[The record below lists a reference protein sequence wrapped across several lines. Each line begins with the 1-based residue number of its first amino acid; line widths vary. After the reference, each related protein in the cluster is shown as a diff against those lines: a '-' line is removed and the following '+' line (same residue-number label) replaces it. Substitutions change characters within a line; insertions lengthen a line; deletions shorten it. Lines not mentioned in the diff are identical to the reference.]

1 MAQKI
6 SRWHLTSVRA
16 SRFAACQQ
24 SRLSS
29 DFGGNVEGVAAGQ
42 AAGAGSR
49 LFMAFHSDSLKK
61 FGARKRRRAVARS
74 SDRLRI
80 VHPSMYYR
88 SFFAQL
94 SGI

>member
-49 LFMAFHSDSLKK
+49 LLMAFHSDSLKK
-61 FGARKRRRAVARS
+61 FGARKASGRR

-80 VHPSMYYR
+80 VHPSMY
-88 SFFAQL
+88 
-94 SGI
+94 

>member
-61 FGARKRRRAVARS
+61 FGARKRRRGPSLGS
-74 SDRLRI
+74 SI
-80 VHPSMYYR
+80 NVHPSMY
-88 SFFAQL
+88 
-94 SGI
+94 